1 MSRVSWSV
9 CVYQSV
15 VSDATAP
22 LDEPFQSQIVQC
34 LVDVVQC
41 YCMCMFTIYCD
52 VISVIEIKYIL

>member
-15 VSDATAP
+15 VSDAAAP

-34 LVDVVQC
+34 LVDEVQC
-41 YCMCMFTIYCD
+41 YCMCMFTIYSD
-52 VISVIEIKYIL
+52 VMCIIEIKYII

>member
-22 LDEPFQSQIVQC
+22 LDDPFQSQIVQC
-34 LVDVVQC
+34 LVDEVQC
-41 YCMCMFTIYCD
+41 YCMCMFNIYRDDMC
-52 VISVIEIKYIL
+52 VIEIKDIL